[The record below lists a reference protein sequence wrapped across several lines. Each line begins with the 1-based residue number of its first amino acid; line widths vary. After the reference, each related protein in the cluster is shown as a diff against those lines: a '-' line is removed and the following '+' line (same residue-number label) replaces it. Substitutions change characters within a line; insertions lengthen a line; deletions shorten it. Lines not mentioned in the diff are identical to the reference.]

1 LGVIKTRVS
10 KAEAA
15 AKSNARTL
23 PVERNPLSKQLAHAN
38 RGTGKYI
45 FDVQFSRPAFEV
57 CALVRQLGEN
67 SLSDYVEHFAVHP
80 FGNYRIF

>member
-23 PVERNPLSKQLAHAN
+23 PVERNPLSKQLAHA
-38 RGTGKYI
+38 RSCTGKYI
-45 FDVQFSRPAFEV
+45 FDVHLSRPAFEV
-57 CALVRQLGEN
+57 FALAR
-67 SLSDYVEHFAVHP
+67 
-80 FGNYRIF
+80 